1 MVKENAPKYY
11 KCLHLVNN
19 IMENLKII
27 FNMLFMFFFCNKY
40 LLLYNQE
47 EKQHVVFKK
56 KNCPAFFFF
65 CSLKRDL
72 ENTYLAKVKKK
83 E

>member
-27 FNMLFMFFFCNKY
+27 FNMLFMFFFVINIYYFITRKKNSMWS
-40 LLLYNQE
+40 L
-47 EKQHVVFKK
+47 KK
-56 KNCPAFFFF
+56 KLPCLFFF
-65 CSLKRDL
+65 L
-72 ENTYLAKVKKK
+72 
-83 E
+83 